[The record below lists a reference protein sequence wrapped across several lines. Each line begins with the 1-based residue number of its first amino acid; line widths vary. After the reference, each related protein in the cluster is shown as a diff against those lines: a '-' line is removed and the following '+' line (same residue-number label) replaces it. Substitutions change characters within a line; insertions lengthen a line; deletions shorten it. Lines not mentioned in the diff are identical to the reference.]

1 MIERRNGIQRDKR
14 LNGNLLDSPFQI
26 DQRPFWHLLGYISSL
41 LKHINYYDLNNEHD
55 GQWNEVIKSDPIILM
70 VHIINEPVDRLTKI
84 IQDNELQLSTD
95 NILKKEVVGI
105 LIKWYDKIES
115 WYHHLL
121 SHGEEK
127 LAYKIKNVLVDVLE
141 LQKEHLITYQ
151 NQINPKG
158 AFVQKLSSPG
168 PSDDDTPFSLE
179 KSLHNFTKVIIHIQE
194 FTKDYLEKNIYSNND
209 LTPNNALYVAFSL
222 LFRTAQNH
230 INTLSQ
236 RHLDFY
242 YSDILKQSIGKG
254 RSTSTI
260 VNFELLPDIEYSL
273 VDKGVQLSAG
283 KLFGSKSDILFETE
297 KPLIVYQMELVELQT
312 LLFESNPYIKVG
324 TDQPLVSS
332 ITQNTLISKGE
343 EASSKDQWYTFGANK
358 RSIRNTQ
365 IQANSIAEMGFIIG
379 SSVLILQEGN
389 RHIRLQFNLQKSDQP
404 NTFWTLL
411 NEIKENR
418 KIAMDT
424 VFSDVFDNGFNISY
438 SSKSGWESIPE
449 YVMEYNETSGSFSI
463 LLFLD
468 SAAPA
473 VTTSEKISP
482 TLTWPSIKVELN
494 PYAPNYLYSF
504 FRGVDLNSIRIDVEV
519 EQMKDLMLY
528 NNIGKMPLNKTFDLF
543 GPIPEKGAFLM
554 IGNPELFQKQINSL
568 TVNIDWSNL
577 PDDFGGFESYYKGY
591 STAFNNDSFQVQ
603 FSALSNGYWLPNVE
617 PEIPV
622 FNLFDTINC
631 VTPEGYSSTKLKST
645 TQINLQDFGDLGIA
659 QNFNI
664 PLPLAYD
671 ITSQS
676 GFIKFTLSS
685 PSVGFGNDLYQKEF
699 IDIATFNAKNKTQIP
714 YPNKPYLPKVN
725 SVSVNYK
732 ASDTLYFTESL
743 SKSSASVENTG
754 SFQHITPFGI
764 TDVISGHQINSQT
777 LLANYSAEGYLILGL
792 NGVKEDTFISVY
804 FHFLH
809 SSTSTQIDPNGLTWE
824 YRQQNEWIE
833 FNQGNIVLDE
843 TNGFI
848 KSGIVELILP
858 KKKNYNETTSNATY
872 WIRISTAQNAPHY
885 PIIKG
890 IYLNAIKATCIDLTP
905 NVVGQTIPAGSITK
919 LVGKH
924 PDIKKVNQPRNSL
937 GGKVTESATQYYTRV
952 SERLRHKSRA
962 VTIWDYERLILENFD
977 EVQIVKC
984 TNFNKNF
991 QSVPQQVKVIV
1002 ISSRWTNSERHYFNE
1017 DALDQMKMFLRKLT
1031 NPFVNITVM
1040 NPTVEYLLVNCIV
1053 EFMPEDNGGYYIH
1066 QLNQHITDFLSPISN
1081 SNTGIGGIGGTVVPT
1096 MVVSS
1101 IDNLSFIKSIK
1112 KLTIEHI
1119 IRTDIETFTLGV
1131 YQGGQEIQS
1140 TTPWAILAPMQNH
1153 RIISQLPGQK
1163 STNDLDV
1170 GICNMQI
1177 GVDFI
1182 LESEAEITQHS
1193 GSPPSTSSH
1202 QNGGDL
1208 TDSILVFK
1216 DKSQQS

>member
-14 LNGNLLDSPFQI
+14 LNDNLLDSPFQI
-26 DQRPFWHLLGYISSL
+26 DQRSFWDILGYISSL

-70 VHIINEPVDRLTKI
+70 VHIINEPIDRLNKI
-84 IQDNELQLSTD
+84 IQNNDVQFTTDSELNKDIVS
-95 NILKKEVVGI
+95 K
-105 LIKWYDKIES
+105 LIQWYDKVES
-115 WYHHLL
+115 WYHHLMR
-121 SHGEEK
+121 HGEEK
-127 LAYKIKNVLVDVLE
+127 LAYKIKNVLVDVLS
-141 LQKEHLITYQ
+141 LQKDHLITYQ
-151 NQINPKG
+151 NKLNQTSPTI
-158 AFVQKLSSPG
+158 QKLGAPKPPESV
-168 PSDDDTPFSLE
+168 TPFSLE
-179 KSLHNFTKVIIHIQE
+179 KSLHTFHKVIIHIQE
-194 FTKDYLEKNIYSNND
+194 FTKEYLEKNIYSKND

-222 LFRTAQNH
+222 LFKKAQSQ

-242 YSDILKQSIGKG
+242 YSDILKQSHGTG
-254 RSTSTI
+254 RPTYTI
-260 VNFELLPDIEYSL
+260 VNFELLPEIEFAL
-273 VDKGVQLSAG
+273 VDKGTQLSAG
-283 KLFGSKSDILFETE
+283 KLFGSKSDIIFETE
-297 KPLIVYQMELVELQT
+297 KPLIAYQMELVEMQT

-332 ITQNTLISKGE
+332 ISQNTLIAKGK
-343 EASSKDQWYTFGANK
+343 EASSKDKWFTFGANK

-365 IQANSIAEMGFIIG
+365 IQADSIAEMGFIIG

-389 RHIRLQFNLQKSDQP
+389 RNISLQFHLQSSDQP
-404 NTFWTLL
+404 NTFWKLL
-411 NEIKENR
+411 NEIKDNR
-418 KIAMDT
+418 GIAMDT
-424 VFSDVFDNGFNISY
+424 VFSDVFENGFNVSY
-438 SSKSGWESIPE
+438 SSKSGWVSIPE
-449 YVMEYNETSGSFSI
+449 YTIEYDEACNNFSI

-468 SAAPA
+468 TASPA
-473 VTTSEKISP
+473 VETSEKISP
-482 TLTWPSIKVELN
+482 SLSWPSIKVELN

-504 FRGVDLNSIRIDVEV
+504 FRGVDLDSIQIDVQV
-519 EQMKDLMLY
+519 TQMKDLTLY
-528 NNIGKMPLNKTFDLF
+528 NNVGKMPLNKTFDLF
-543 GPIPEKGAFLM
+543 GPIPEKGSFLM
-554 IGNPELFQKQINSL
+554 IGNPELFQKEIEAL
-568 TVNIDWSNL
+568 TIDIEWSNI
-577 PDDFGGFESYYKGY
+577 PDDFGGFKTYYNGY
-591 STAFNNDSFQVQ
+591 STEFNNDTFNVQ
-603 FSALSNGYWLPNVE
+603 FTALSNGYWLPNLA

-622 FNLFDTINC
+622 FNLFETENC
-631 VTPEGYSSTKLKST
+631 TTPEGYASVKLKDSTK
-645 TQINLQDFGDLGIA
+645 IDLQDFSELGIA

-664 PLPLAYD
+664 PTPLTYD

-676 GFIKFTLSS
+676 GFIKFTLTN
-685 PSVGFGNDLYQKEF
+685 PSAGFGNDLYQKEF

-725 SVSVNYK
+725 GISVSYK
-732 ASDTLYFTESL
+732 ASDTIYFTESL
-743 SKSSASVENTG
+743 AKSSASAENTG
-754 SFQHITPFGI
+754 SFYHITPFGT
-764 TDVISGHQINSQT
+764 TDIILGHRIRSRK

-792 NGVKEDTFISVY
+792 SGIKQDTFVSVY

-809 SSTSTQIDPNGLTWE
+809 SSTSTQINPNGLTWE
-824 YRQQNEWIE
+824 YRQHNEWVE
-833 FNQGNIVLDE
+833 LEQGNIVLDE

-858 KKKNYNETTSNATY
+858 QKKQYQTTNPEEIY
-872 WIRISTAQNAPHY
+872 WIRISTDHNAPHY

-890 IYLNAIKATCIDLTP
+890 IHLNAIKAICTDNSPEI
-905 NVVGQTIPAGSITK
+905 VGQMIPAGSITK

-924 PDIKKVNQPRNSL
+924 PDIKKVNQLRNSL
-937 GGKVTESATQYYTRV
+937 GGKKVESSRQYYTRV

-962 VTIWDYERLILENFD
+962 VNIWDYERLILENFD

-991 QSVPQQVKVIV
+991 QSVPQHVKVIV
-1002 ISSRWTNSERHYFNE
+1002 ISSKWTNSERHYFNE
-1017 DALDQMKMFLRKLT
+1017 DALDQMKAFLRKWS
-1031 NPFVNITVM
+1031 NPFVNIQVM

-1066 QLNQHITDFLSPISN
+1066 QLNQHISNFLSPISN

-1119 IRTDIETFTLGV
+1119 IRTNIEEFSLGV
-1131 YQGGQEIQS
+1131 YQGGQEIQT

-1153 RIISQLPGQK
+1153 RIISQLPDQK
-1163 STNDLDV
+1163 TTDNIDV

-1182 LESEAEITQHS
+1182 LESDEEFTPRSNSQ
-1193 GSPPSTSSH
+1193 PSKIAL
-1202 QNGGDL
+1202 QNSEDL
-1208 TDSILVFK
+1208 IDSILVFK
-1216 DKSQQS
+1216 DKSQQK